1 MVSLSFVDVSALLNP
16 GRGQSAATVA
26 FRLFYS
32 AAVCNE
38 QEGSKG
44 STGSGKDDFRL
55 GEALAYLANMRTFWM
70 ITVGVGECLLIS
82 FINTLN
88 LKRCDLAAQFHAFHA
103 QAAFFT
109 AFARRLFHATP
120 PPPPAQTG
128 PPL

>member
-1 MVSLSFVDVSALLNP
+1 MSAVLNP

-26 FRLFYS
+26 LWLFYS
-32 AAVCNE
+32 AAVCDE

-88 LKRCDLAAQFHAFHA
+88 LKRCDLACNSYMQKNYMHSTHK
-103 QAAFFT
+103 Q
-109 AFARRLFHATP
+109 P
-120 PPPPAQTG
+120 PSQPSQG
-128 PPL
+128 GSSM